1 MKLNRIISNGL
12 VLSMLISNYFSN
24 ISLASSNYHEDIS
37 GKILNINDTFSE
49 DIEEIDV
56 FGESIQNPNDLSD
69 IKSVGDLYVDDKGDP
84 ILDKEGN
91 KQYII
96 NLTSRNINLLNEKD
110 LIQGVY
116 DYGIVGVIPTFRD
129 SNIRVTL
136 SPEKGIPI
144 KSNSTITCKSDKFN
158 FAIAELNNGITLG
171 DTGWQQDCITITTKA
186 ETTHIT
192 FNIKLN
198 GDKEIKPEDIL
209 PGDIMLYYGDETIDL
224 HESISNQIEIILP
237 HQLQKVGDVSDK
249 LYYDKKSKSFV
260 VEKNI
265 EDLLLNGSENWYA
278 VNASNPDSFLKT
290 TFQFGLNE
298 GFNFVANTRVLSTR
312 FKQHPDLTIGRD
324 EEAISIRI
332 NSAGVPTLYIRI
344 NQDEL
349 SSVDAKGFKAWL
361 KANNTLVKYQL
372 DSPKISRIYT
382 SKDTLQFYEGQT
394 NLFIDSQNSI
404 QPTIKVKVNRLKNL
418 AVDAINDAIAD
429 SSIANIESAR
439 YLVNQIKESL
449 LKDSLQ
455 NKLNEIYAVSDLVVD
470 KKTVTANTDL
480 YIKSKNILSLSIDT
494 NSITFKDFNGVEDY
508 EINNAVI
515 MTIDSSLPY
524 EIKTYLT
531 SPIQN
536 KDSSTIISPSIL
548 SLKESS
554 KSDYNTFTGVNIP
567 IILSDN
573 NPPGNKNAHNLDF
586 KLNGGIL
593 SEADVYKTTIKLEVN
608 QK

>member
-24 ISLASSNYHEDIS
+24 ISLASSNYHEHIS

-96 NLTSRNINLLNEKD
+96 KLTSRNINLLNEKD
-110 LIQGVY
+110 LIKGVY
-116 DYGIVGVIPTFRD
+116 NYGTIGVIPTFRD
-129 SNIRVTL
+129 SNVRVTL

-144 KSNSTITCKSDKFN
+144 KSNSTITCKSDKFH

-171 DTGWQQDCITITTKA
+171 DTGWQQDSITITTKA

-192 FNIKLN
+192 FNIKLS
-198 GDKEIKPEDIL
+198 GDKEIKPQDIL

-332 NSAGVPTLYIRI
+332 NNAGVPTLYIRI

-439 YLVNQIKESL
+439 YLVNQMKESL